1 MMQLIANS
9 TGHVIVDIDGEY
21 MLVDTGTD
29 RSFHDEYQGVCV
41 EDLAR
46 HIGVPS
52 MGLAAKSGFFV
63 SDASYC
69 PRLIFA

>member
-1 MMQLIANS
+1 
-9 TGHVIVDIDGEY
+9 
-21 MLVDTGTD
+21 MLVYTGTA

-46 HIGVPS
+46 LIGVPFDGVIR
-52 MGLAAKSGFFV
+52 MARKSGCFV

>member
-21 MLVDTGTD
+21 MLVYTGTA

-52 MGLAAKSGFFV
+52 IAAKSGFFV